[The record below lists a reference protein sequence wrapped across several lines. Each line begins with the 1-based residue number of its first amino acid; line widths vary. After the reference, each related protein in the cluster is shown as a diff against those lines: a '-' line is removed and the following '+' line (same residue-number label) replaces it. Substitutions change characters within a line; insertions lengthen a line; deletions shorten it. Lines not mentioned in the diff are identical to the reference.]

1 PQLTNI
7 SRFSLVLENK
17 GNVARDQ
24 LANERTLLSYVRTA
38 LGLMTL
44 SIGFL
49 QFYRMEMK
57 STTVIV
63 DGTKY
68 DISRDPG
75 SFFIEKLGKSIGIIA
90 STISLVVI
98 LIGAFTYYQNQ
109 SMFTHN
115 IYPAPRITITLIA
128 VVFIAL
134 FALLLAIDI
143 KL

>member
-1 PQLTNI
+1 
-7 SRFSLVLENK
+7 
-17 GNVARDQ
+17 
-24 LANERTLLSYVRTA
+24 
-38 LGLMTL
+38 MTL

-115 IYPAPRITITLIA
+115 VYPAPRITITLIA

-143 KL
+143 KLVYL